1 MKINHVPFLFFLAP
15 VSAQALSLGEMA
27 SAAAADLDRV
37 PAFIS
42 ISFYILGVV
51 IAGVGLVR
59 LKRHVDH
66 PQATTIGSGIVALI
80 IGAALIAAPAV
91 INAIGETFGAP
102 SGVGLTRPLLN

>member
-1 MKINHVPFLFFLAP
+1 MNLSRIPPLLFLLP
-15 VSAQALSLGEMA
+15 VKAHALSLGEMA
-27 SAAAADLDRV
+27 SAAASDLDRV

-66 PQATTIGSGIVALI
+66 PQATTIGSGIVALL

-91 INAIGETFGAP
+91 ITAIGETFGAP
-102 SGVGLTRPLLN
+102 SGVGLTRPLLD

>member
-1 MKINHVPFLFFLAP
+1 MNSPVLPALLAMLP
-15 VSAQALSLGEMA
+15 ARAFALSLGEMA

-42 ISFYILGVV
+42 ITFYILGVV

-66 PQATTIGSGIVALI
+66 PQATTIGAGIAALL

-102 SGVGLTRPLLN
+102 SGVTLTRPQLD

>member
-1 MKINHVPFLFFLAP
+1 MKTLVILAALAASP
-15 VSAQALSLGEMA
+15 ARALALSLGEMA
-27 SAAAADLDRV
+27 SSAAADLDRV

-51 IAGVGLVR
+51 IAGVGLIR

-66 PQATTIGSGIVALI
+66 PQATTIGSGVMALL

-102 SGVGLTRPLLN
+102 SGIALSRPRLD

>member
-1 MKINHVPFLFFLAP
+1 MKTLAILI
-15 VSAQALSLGEMA
+15 VLAASAARALALSLGEMA

-51 IAGVGLVR
+51 IAGVGLIR

-66 PQATTIGSGIVALI
+66 PQATTIGSGVVALL

-102 SGVGLTRPLLN
+102 SGITLSRPRLD

>member
-1 MKINHVPFLFFLAP
+1 MKTSAAILLLLLLP
-15 VSAQALSLGEMA
+15 VTARALSLGEMA

-42 ISFYILGVV
+42 VSFYILGVV

-59 LKRHVDH
+59 LKRHVEH
-66 PQATTIGSGIVALI
+66 PQATTIGSGVMALL

-102 SGVGLTRPLLN
+102 SGTGLTRPVLR